1 MACMPM
7 DRYIL
12 NLRGVSFVLF
22 GVSLQKG
29 PCTENEQ

>member
-1 MACMPM
+1 MYA
-7 DRYIL
+7 YGQNIL

-22 GVSLQKG
+22 DVSLQKG